1 MKTIILCVTFLFLS
15 ACCSEDK
22 ICLEAQLGD
31 FSPLPYSESEK
42 IVYKDS
48 LGKSIIIQFDSIIK
62 RSAGWQSEGNCNA
75 FKKDGTCQKTI
86 SLVSK
91 VVIDSSG
98 LILGSN
104 KWMSI
109 LLIKSDELSY
119 NKNAQKYYLNAFG
132 AEIIAVSDYENTSSW
147 DAKFSSYTKLDIYKT
162 PYNTYNNVFV
172 KYPDTTLNKIYR
184 NQDKY
189 VFDSKGHLLSF
200 SLNKDTLHL
209 FHVSK

>member
-1 MKTIILCVTFLFLS
+1 MKTIILSIIFLFLG

-31 FSPLPYSESEK
+31 FRALPYSTSEK
-42 IVYKDS
+42 IVYVDS
-48 LGKSIIIQFDSIIK
+48 FGRSITIQFDSIIN
-62 RSAGWQSEGNCNA
+62 RSSGWQREGSCNA
-75 FKKDGTCQKTI
+75 LKKDGKCQKTI

-91 VVIDSSG
+91 VVTDSSG
-98 LILGSN
+98 LILGPN

-132 AEIIAVSDYENTSSW
+132 AEIIAISDYENTSSW
-147 DAKFSSYTKLDIYKT
+147 DAKFSSYIKLDIYKT

-172 KYPDTTLNKIYR
+172 KYPDTTLNKTYR